1 MVYICDFICFL
12 FGPQAGVL
20 FLSIISFFHLL
31 SWLWHPVSVL
41 LGLVEMTI
49 SEFNASE
56 SDLRRFGDASQR
68 GWPWKVSSLS
78 LPYPRVVVNVWIYF
92 GFTSQS
98 YCIVRV
104 HLGFPTL
111 VFLLPRL
118 LHFWCGMSLVQ
129 GSQRSEVL
137 YPLEL
142 GLQLVLNCLVWV
154 LGYELRSSVKAMWC
168 AYPLNPLPSLKSGLW
183 RSLPWTVNSECFHGA
198 ALQSIHWLSNVSYHG

>member
-56 SDLRRFGDASQR
+56 SDLHRFGDAFQR

-78 LPYPRVVVNVWIYF
+78 LPYPCVIVNVWIYF

-98 YCIVRV
+98 YCIVHV

-111 VFLLPRL
+111 VFLLSRL
-118 LHFWCGMSLVQ
+118 LHFLCGMSLVQ
-129 GSQRSEVL
+129 VLPEVRGVVSPGAGVTASSELSGVGSGIWTQVL
-137 YPLEL
+137 
-142 GLQLVLNCLVWV
+142 
-154 LGYELRSSVKAMWC
+154 SK
-168 AYPLNPLPSLKSGLW
+168 
-183 RSLPWTVNSECFHGA
+183 
-198 ALQSIHWLSNVSYHG
+198 SNVVCLPTEPSPQP